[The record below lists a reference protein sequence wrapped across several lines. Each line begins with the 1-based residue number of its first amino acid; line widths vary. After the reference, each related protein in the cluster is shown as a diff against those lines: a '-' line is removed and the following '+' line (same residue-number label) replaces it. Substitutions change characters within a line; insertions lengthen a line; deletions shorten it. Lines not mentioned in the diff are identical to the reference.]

1 MQTGLPDA
9 AAAAQPGGRLARS
22 RLFLLLLGGLVVLAW
37 SALWIW
43 SASPWGRYLAH
54 DRWSDLGVLAQWC
67 RTLPQGEWLLPAL
80 LHAAAWLL
88 MVAAMMLPTIYPLL
102 RMFGRMTADR
112 ADAAALLSRV
122 VLGYLLA
129 WFGFGLA
136 AHGLDAGLHRVA
148 PASAW
153 MFQHGW
159 VIGPLILGAAGLF
172 QFSALKYR
180 CLDRC
185 RSPFGFITQH
195 WHGRAPRREALRLG
209 AMHGLFCVG
218 CCWALMLLMFVVGT
232 GNPGW
237 MLAIGAAMA
246 AEKNLPWGRRLS
258 APLGGLL
265 LVAAAVEVARHLGAH
280 SA

>member
-1 MQTGLPDA
+1 MPSATPERGAPA
-9 AAAAQPGGRLARS
+9 AGGAQARE
-22 RLFLLLLGGLVVLAW
+22 RLFLLLFGGLVALAW
-37 SALWIW
+37 SALWLW
-43 SASPWGRYLAH
+43 SASPWERYLAH
-54 DRWSDLGVLAQWC
+54 DRWSELGLLAQWC
-67 RTLPQGEWLLPAL
+67 RSLPQGEWWLPAA
-80 LHAAAWLL
+80 LHAMAWLL

-112 ADAAALLSRV
+112 PDAPALLARV

-136 AHGLDAGLHRVA
+136 AHGMDSGLHRLA
-148 PASAW
+148 EASDW
-153 MFQHGW
+153 MFRHGW
-159 VIGPLILGAAGLF
+159 TLGPLVLAAAGLF

-195 WHGRAPRREALRLG
+195 WRGQAPRREALRLG

-218 CCWALMLLMFVVGT
+218 CCWALMLLMFVVGS

-237 MLAIGAAMA
+237 MLALGAAMA

-258 APLGGLL
+258 APLGALL
-265 LVAAAVEVARHLGAH
+265 LLAAAAEAARHLAGAG
-280 SA
+280 A